1 MAVISFKTTLV
12 KKEKDSSD
20 ADRFFFKKPRTFTYQ
35 AGQYIKMWMEIE
47 NPDARGVTRYF
58 TLSSSPTDDYLLITT
73 RIIKSSFK
81 LALGKLEIG
90 AKVKMRGSWGDF
102 TLDQAQGRPI
112 VFLSGGIGITP
123 FHSMI
128 KYVSDK
134 NLDIPITLFCSYKT
148 PDEIFFVDKL
158 NDITAV
164 SKNIKMVVTIT
175 QPENTEWK
183 GETGR
188 ITTDLLQ
195 KHLDSFS
202 KYVYY
207 IAGPD
212 PMVEG
217 IEKLLLSL
225 KIPKD
230 QILTDGFPGY

>member
-1 MAVISFKTTLV
+1 MAVTSFKTSLI

-20 ADRFFFKKPRTFTYQ
+20 AWKFYFAKPKNFTYV
-35 AGQYIKMWMEIE
+35 AGQYIKMWVEIE
-47 NPDARGVTRYF
+47 NPDSRGITRYF

-81 LALGKLEIG
+81 KALGKLKVG
-90 AKVKMRGSWGDF
+90 DTVKMRGPWGDF
-102 TLDQAQGRPI
+102 TLDRAQGRPI
-112 VFLSGGIGITP
+112 VFTSGGIGITP

-148 PDEIFFVDKL
+148 PDEIFFVNEL
-158 NDITAV
+158 NDITAIN
-164 SKNIKMVVTIT
+164 KNIRMIATIT

-202 KYVYY
+202 QYVYY